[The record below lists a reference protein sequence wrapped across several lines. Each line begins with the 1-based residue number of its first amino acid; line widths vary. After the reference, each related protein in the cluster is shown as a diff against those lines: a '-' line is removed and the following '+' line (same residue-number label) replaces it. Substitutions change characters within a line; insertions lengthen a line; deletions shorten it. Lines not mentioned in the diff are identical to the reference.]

1 VEKKRYSSYFLEVK
15 FLCGIISVGGII
27 VDNILEYLN
36 NSSEI
41 NTIILTLL
49 IVFTFIS
56 FNILA
61 KVIIENMHVS
71 YNSTE
76 VSKKI
81 NHIYFNYI
89 YTSIS
94 IIIVIFN
101 LILICSNF
109 DSLFIGGIITLTETV
124 FYITIIY
131 LVFRNMIGKEEFQI
145 KNRIFGVI
153 EIFFELIF

>member
-1 VEKKRYSSYFLEVK
+1 M
-15 FLCGIISVGGII
+15 
-27 VDNILEYLN
+27 DNILKYLN
-36 NSSEI
+36 NLSEI

-81 NHIYFNYI
+81 NRIYFNYI

-94 IIIVIFN
+94 VIIVIFN
-101 LILICSNF
+101 LILLCCNF
-109 DSLFIGGIITLTETV
+109 DSFFIGGIITLAETV